1 MKKERILKYPPT
13 KESENAKRMRKAIRE
28 YYGKEEK
35 PDSRKMRSKSAP
47 PKSKKTKSK

>member
-28 YYGKEEK
+28 YYGKAEK
-35 PDSRKMRSKSAP
+35 PDSRKMGSKSSSSKSKK
-47 PKSKKTKSK
+47 PKSK